1 MKDFGGILS
10 LELEGGLDAAR
21 RFSTRLRVFSLAES
35 LGGVESLCCHPA
47 TMTHASIPREI
58 RESRGITDSLIRLSV
73 GLEHIDDLVPDVLQ
87 ALKNC

>member
-1 MKDFGGILS
+1 
-10 LELEGGLDAAR
+10 
-21 RFSTRLRVFSLAES
+21 
-35 LGGVESLCCHPA
+35 LCCHPA

-58 RESRGITDSLIRLSV
+58 RELRGITDSLIRLSV

>member
-21 RFSTRLRVFSLAES
+21 RFSTGLHVFSLAES

-58 RESRGITDSLIRLSV
+58 RELRGITDSLIRLSV